1 MPVLNRQVADILD
14 RLADTL
20 DIEGANEFRVR
31 AYRSAAQ
38 TIRSL
43 SKNVSE
49 MVENDEDI
57 SKLPNIGDSMAE
69 KIKEIVE
76 TGSLKQLKKAKKR
89 IPEGLIDLL
98 DISNLGPK
106 RVHKLNQELDIKN
119 IDDLKKAAKDEK
131 IREIEGFG
139 KKTEEKILEESEKQ
153 ISDKEKDRLKWRDA
167 REISEPLM
175 DYLKKLDEIDQ
186 IDIAGSYRR
195 CKETIGDLDILVIC
209 EDQKK
214 TMEHFVSYED
224 IDNVI
229 SKGDTRSSIRLNSG
243 LQVDLRVV
251 SKKSY
256 GSALVYFTGSK
267 AHNIKIRKI
276 AGDKD
281 LKINEYGVFK
291 GDDQIAGKTEK
302 EVYEQVDLKYVDPEL
317 REDRGEIE
325 AARNDK
331 LPKLVTL
338 EDIRGDLQSH
348 TKASDG
354 KYTMEEMVNAAKE
367 KGYDYFAITDHSQR
381 VTMAKGLDENR
392 MEEQIKKMEEL
403 NKEIKGI
410 RILKAV
416 EVDILEDGSLDLE
429 DEILKELDVVVCSIH
444 YNRNLS
450 QKKQTKRIL
459 KAMEN
464 PYFNIFGHPTGRI
477 IQKREPIKVNMEEI
491 FKTAKEY
498 NIHME
503 LNASPERLDL
513 SDVYCKT
520 CKEMGIKIA
529 ISTDAHMKSHLDNMI
544 YGVNQARRGWL
555 EKEDVLNTHKWS
567 NLKKMLKRT

>member
-1 MPVLNRQVADILD
+1 
-14 RLADTL
+14 
-20 DIEGANEFRVR
+20 
-31 AYRSAAQ
+31 
-38 TIRSL
+38 
-43 SKNVSE
+43 
-49 MVENDEDI
+49 
-57 SKLPNIGDSMAE
+57 
-69 KIKEIVE
+69 
-76 TGSLKQLKKAKKR
+76 
-89 IPEGLIDLL
+89 
-98 DISNLGPK
+98 
-106 RVHKLNQELDIKN
+106 
-119 IDDLKKAAKDEK
+119 
-131 IREIEGFG
+131 
-139 KKTEEKILEESEKQ
+139 
-153 ISDKEKDRLKWRDA
+153 
-167 REISEPLM
+167 
-175 DYLKKLDEIDQ
+175 
-186 IDIAGSYRR
+186 
-195 CKETIGDLDILVIC
+195 
-209 EDQKK
+209 
-214 TMEHFVSYED
+214 MEHFVSYED

-498 NIHME
+498 NIHIE

>member
-1 MPVLNRQVADILD
+1 MPVLNRQVANILD

-31 AYRSAAQ
+31 AYKSAAQ

-49 MVENDEDI
+49 MVENNEDI
-57 SKLPNIGDSMAE
+57 SKLPNIGDSMAD

-106 RVHKLNQELDIKN
+106 RVQKLNQELDIKN

-167 REISEPLM
+167 REITEPLL

-209 EDQKK
+209 EDSKK

-224 IDNVI
+224 TDDVI
-229 SKGDTRSSIRLNSG
+229 SKGDTRSSIRLTSG

-291 GDDQIAGKTEK
+291 GDDQVAGKTEE
-302 EVYEQVDLKYVDPEL
+302 EVYEQIDLKYIEPEL
-317 REDRGEIE
+317 REDRGEID
-325 AARNDK
+325 ASRNDD

-381 VTMAKGLDENR
+381 VTMARGLNEKR

-429 DEILKELDVVVCSIH
+429 DEILKELDVVVCSVH

-464 PYFNIFGHPTGRI
+464 PYFNILGHPTGRI
-477 IQKREPIKVNMEEI
+477 IQKRDPIEVNMEEI
-491 FKTAKEY
+491 FKTAKDY

-513 SDVYCKT
+513 SDFYCKT
-520 CKEMGIKIA
+520 ARETGIKIA

-567 NLKKMLKRT
+567 NLKKMLKRN

>member
-1 MPVLNRQVADILD
+1 MPVLNRQVANMLD

-49 MVENDEDI
+49 MVENDDDL

-89 IPEGLIDLL
+89 IPEGLIDLM

-106 RVHKLNQELDIKN
+106 RVHRLNQELDIKN

-153 ISDKEKDRLKWRDA
+153 ISDKEKERLKWRDA

-175 DYLKKLDEIDQ
+175 DYMKKLDEIEQ

-224 IDNVI
+224 IDDVI

-291 GDDQIAGKTEK
+291 GDDQVAGKTER
-302 EVYEQVDLKYVDPEL
+302 EVYEQNDLKYVDPEL

-325 AARNDK
+325 AARNDN

-354 KYTMEEMVNAAKE
+354 KYTMEEMVNAAKD

-392 MEEQIKKMEEL
+392 MEKQIKKMEEL
-403 NKEIKGI
+403 NKKIKGI

-450 QKKQTKRIL
+450 QRKQTKRIL

-491 FKTAKEY
+491 FKTAKDY

-520 CKEMGIKIA
+520 CKEMGLKIA

-555 EKEDVLNTHKWS
+555 EKGDVLNTHKWS
-567 NLKKMLKRT
+567 NLKKMLKRN